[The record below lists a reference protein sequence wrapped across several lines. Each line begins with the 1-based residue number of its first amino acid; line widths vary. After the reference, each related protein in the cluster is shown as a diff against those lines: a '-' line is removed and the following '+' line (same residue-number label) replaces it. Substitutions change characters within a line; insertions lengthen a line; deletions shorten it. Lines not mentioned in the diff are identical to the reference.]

1 MFLRQLLMRNLLRNQ
16 QFLILKRIS
25 LEPRK
30 LCKMRDLSLL
40 SITNLDLPKTTF
52 NEEALVK
59 PAVYDSEEEKFI
71 TQKAQQDERFVRTL
85 HNQP

>member
-1 MFLRQLLMRNLLRNQ
+1 
-16 QFLILKRIS
+16 
-25 LEPRK
+25 
-30 LCKMRDLSLL
+30 MRDLSLL
-40 SITNLDLPKTTF
+40 SISNLDLPRITF

>member
-1 MFLRQLLMRNLLRNQ
+1 MRNLLGNQ

-30 LCKMRDLSLL
+30 LCKMKDLSLL

-71 TQKAQQDERFVRTL
+71 NQKAQQDERFVRTL
-85 HNQP
+85 HKQPLSS

>member
-40 SITNLDLPKTTF
+40 SITNLDLPKTTC

-71 TQKAQQDERFVRTL
+71 TQEAQQNERLAITL